1 MILRPEHPTRFP
13 MSDILKY
20 HHCAASRA
28 NPKADHPLEKPM
40 TTARK
45 NVLTSSVSIRVTLAG
60 AALTLLTALP
70 IYAQTSYDY
79 RVLATSKTST
89 LEKEMNEAAD
99 AGFRFSFV
107 MGGETA
113 VGGGEGVAVLTKNGQ
128 GGNYSYK
135 LLATSKTSTMQK
147 ELQEAS
153 DAGFEYR
160 DQTVFK
166 STFGG
171 QEGVCILERDK
182 DATARKYDYKLLST
196 TKTSTLEKELREIG
210 TAGYEIMGMTVSK
223 TAMGGKELVAITRK
237 AK

>member
-1 MILRPEHPTRFP
+1 MT
-13 MSDILKY
+13 S
-20 HHCAASRA
+20 
-28 NPKADHPLEKPM
+28 PK
-40 TTARK
+40 
-45 NVLTSSVSIRVTLAG
+45 NISLAG
-60 AALTLLTALP
+60 LSMRLPLAGVLALTTSFSIL
-70 IYAQTSYDY
+70 AQTPYDY

-89 LEKEMNEAAD
+89 LEKEMNEAAES
-99 AGFRFSFV
+99 GFRFSFV

-113 VGGGEGVAVLTKNGQ
+113 IGGSEGVAVLTRTGPV
-128 GGNYSYK
+128 GRYAYK

-171 QEGVCILERDK
+171 QEVVCILERDK
-182 DATARKYDYKLLST
+182 DATARRYDYKLLAT
-196 TKTSTLEKELREIG
+196 TKTSTLEKELRDAG
-210 TAGYEIMGMTVSK
+210 AAGYEVMGMTVSK

-237 AK
+237 VK